1 MITNKSE
8 HALSLDEVDG
18 EKDFASFI
26 ALYRVYL
33 SDRDV
38 RMLIEESVEILKSA
52 IDAALLVDLEDA
64 TLLPGL
70 EPDLARQ
77 IDVFRRNGSC
87 IDEAIDRPLADHDR
101 VPVVDTNVMRR
112 LALLDK
118 RSDHGIELS
127 KLFLGEGEPG
137 SGLRTKFFVIPL
149 SVFGLVKH
157 FLKTAF
163 STLVA
168 TIADKWRS
176 FESPAT
182 SLPEFRTGAIAQSA
196 VTAVLVVLVG
206 IAYIADI
213 LPGAVIAVSAGIV
226 VEAQGPRT
234 VLVTMLLDLPG
245 YSGRMLANRR
255 GYGADWKSLV

>member
-1 MITNKSE
+1 
-8 HALSLDEVDG
+8 
-18 EKDFASFI
+18 
-26 ALYRVYL
+26 
-33 SDRDV
+33 
-38 RMLIEESVEILKSA
+38 
-52 IDAALLVDLEDA
+52 
-64 TLLPGL
+64 
-70 EPDLARQ
+70 
-77 IDVFRRNGSC
+77 
-87 IDEAIDRPLADHDR
+87 
-101 VPVVDTNVMRR
+101 
-112 LALLDK
+112 
-118 RSDHGIELS
+118 
-127 KLFLGEGEPG
+127 
-137 SGLRTKFFVIPL
+137 L